1 MPIALRHRDDAHES
15 LAPLRGLAVRREH
28 SAEVMAA
35 LQQRSVGEIEGRLDR
50 GHRAYVAW
58 VDCEAAAWGWVA
70 TESATIGELK
80 VEFTIP
86 RGDRYLWNF
95 VTLPA
100 FRGRG
105 IYPRLLEGIVDAES
119 VDGEPHSAERHSAQQ
134 RTAEQRTAE
143 QRTAMRFWIA
153 YAPENHASG
162 TGILKAGFALVA
174 ELSFDDAGTPVVK
187 DLRQGGG
194 AEASRLLGLADTER
208 EVAQCW
214 KCARHKSASEM
225 HCRSGHCSC
234 DYQVPTQEC
243 AA

>member
-1 MPIALRHRDDAHES
+1 MPIALRLRDGAHDA
-15 LAPLRGLAVRREH
+15 LPTIGALVTRREH

-35 LQQRSVGEIEGRLDR
+35 LQQRSVGEIERRLEN

-58 VDCEAAAWGWVA
+58 IDGEAAAWGWVA
-70 TESATIGELK
+70 TASATIGELK
-80 VEFTIP
+80 VEFSIP
-86 RGDRYLWNF
+86 AGDRYLWNF

-105 IYPRLLEGIVDAES
+105 LYPRLLEGIVDAES
-119 VDGEPHSAERHSAQQ
+119 IDGE
-134 RTAEQRTAE
+134 
-143 QRTAMRFWIA
+143 RFWIA

-162 TGILKAGFALVA
+162 AGIRKAGFDLVA
-174 ELSFDDAGTPVVK
+174 ELSFDEQGTPVVK
-187 DLRQGGG
+187 ELRPGGG
-194 AEASRLLGLADTER
+194 AQASRLLGLADTQND
-208 EVAQCW
+208 VAQCW

-225 HCRSGHCSC
+225 HCRSGACSC